1 MHVYTTFVESYLS
14 PVTYN
19 GTAKRYATHSH
30 LPSRVF
36 EISSILQKLQTY
48 NVHRWKLRYRIK
60 ETKYWKS

>member
-1 MHVYTTFVESYLS
+1 MHVYITFVESYLS

-19 GTAKRYATHSH
+19 SIAKRYTAHSH

-48 NVHRWKLRYRIK
+48 TMHQWYRIK
-60 ETKYWKS
+60 DPKYWKS